1 MAGVPTNH
9 VVALVGGASTASS
22 IASEMR
28 DRGLESPTIVCGEK
42 LSDRLNAESGL
53 VARGLQKLFGPMS
66 EQSNYLRQY
75 EEAVRR
81 GQTVI
86 AVKAEGRYAVNLARQ
101 VLDRHGAS
109 DIRLFGQLAVTDLS
123 PDSNPSV
130 GSDSLPSR
138 RPTEH
143 S

>member
-28 DRGLESPTIVCGEK
+28 DRGL
-42 LSDRLNAESGL
+42 DAESGL

-130 GSDSLPSR
+130 GSDALPSR